1 MEALAQVLTRE
12 QVLVELLAFKLVT
25 MRQLLLTGETRF
37 LPWAGEEVER
47 AAAKVREVELERA
60 VVTEGLAAARGLVD
74 PTLRE
79 LVTDAPEP
87 WRSLLED
94 LAESLRESTLEVTD
108 LLASNR
114 RLAEAGANSIAQS
127 LGELEAPSSS
137 PVRAAYSES
146 GGGARRVSQVL

>member
-12 QVLVELLAFKLVT
+12 QVLVELLVFKLVT
-25 MRQLLLTGETRF
+25 MRQMLLTGETRF

-47 AAAKVREVELERA
+47 AAAKVREAELERA
-60 VVTEGLAAARGLVD
+60 VIAEGLAAARGLVD

-87 WRSLLED
+87 WRSLLAD
-94 LAESLRESTLEVTD
+94 LADSLRESTREVTD

-114 RLAEAGANSIAQS
+114 RLAEAGANSIAES
-127 LGELEAPSSS
+127 LGTLTAPTNA

-146 GGGARRVSQVL
+146 GAGTGRVHQVL

>member
-12 QVLVELLAFKLVT
+12 QVLVELLVFKLVT
-25 MRQLLLTGETRF
+25 MRQMLLTGETRF

-60 VVTEGLAAARGLVD
+60 VVAEGLAAARGLTD
-74 PTLRE
+74 PSLRE

-87 WRSLLED
+87 WRSLLAD
-94 LAESLRESTLEVTD
+94 LAESLREGTLEVQD
-108 LLASNR
+108 LLATTR
-114 RLAEAGANSIAQS
+114 RLAEAGASSLAES
-127 LGELEAPSSS
+127 LGTLAAPSTA

-146 GGGARRVSQVL
+146 GGAHSRVHQVL